1 MLNTQCGRIVQYM
14 QTHGGITQF
23 EAIGELGVLRL
34 ASRIHDLKD
43 AGYSIRG
50 ETVTVKNR
58 YNEKCRVKRYRLEE
72 GAQHGKPHAERVH
85 TDKQVS

>member
-1 MLNTQCGRIVQYM
+1 MLNTQCDRIVHYM
-14 QTHGGITQF
+14 RKNGSITQF

-50 ETVTVKNR
+50 ETVTVRNR

-72 GAQHGKPHAERVH
+72 TAG
-85 TDKQVS
+85 

>member
-43 AGYSIRG
+43 AGYSIR
-50 ETVTVKNR
+50 

-72 GAQHGKPHAERVH
+72 GAQHGQPHAERVH